1 LAHNPLLALAD
12 EPTGNLDEETGHKV
26 MELLLSLTRS
36 AGKTLIMATHNPE
49 VVPFADRVFSIHDG
63 RLVSEVEGRRQR

>member
-1 LAHNPLLALAD
+1 
-12 EPTGNLDEETGHKV
+12 